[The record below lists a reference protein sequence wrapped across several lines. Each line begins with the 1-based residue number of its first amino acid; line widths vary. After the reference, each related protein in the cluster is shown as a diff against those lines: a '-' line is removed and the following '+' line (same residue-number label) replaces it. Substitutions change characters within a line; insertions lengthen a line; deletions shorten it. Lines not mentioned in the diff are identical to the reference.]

1 MNKIFKRPANDLI
14 PGDVFPVGEY
24 IFDEIEAR
32 GMKQIELA
40 NVLGL
45 SKSEISLIIHGKRNI
60 TVPVA
65 LKLEKLLG
73 ISAEVWM
80 NLQIKFEIATLR
92 KVTNY
97 SSRTKTAI
105 AAESKIKYRKS

>member
-1 MNKIFKRPANDLI
+1 MNKTLKRPANNLI

-40 NVLGL
+40 NALGL
-45 SKSEISLIIHGKRNI
+45 SKSEISLIVHGKRNI
-60 TVPVA
+60 TVPIA

-80 NLQIKFEIATLR
+80 NLQVKFEITTLR
-92 KVTNY
+92 KRTNY
-97 SSRTKTAI
+97 SLKTKISI
-105 AAESKIKYRKS
+105 AAEPKSKYRKM